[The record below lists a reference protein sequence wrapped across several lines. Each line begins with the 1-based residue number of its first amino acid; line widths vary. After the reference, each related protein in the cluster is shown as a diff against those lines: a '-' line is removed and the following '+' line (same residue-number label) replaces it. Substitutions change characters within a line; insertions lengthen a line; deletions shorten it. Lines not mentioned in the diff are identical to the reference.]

1 MHLCIINIICA
12 HQSIITLMLV
22 LSDSTRLT
30 IMVDFKGARNYVL
43 WLPCF
48 ILSGKTKID
57 TVLYTMDKTC
67 FS

>member
-1 MHLCIINIICA
+1 
-12 HQSIITLMLV
+12 MLV

-57 TVLYTMDKTC
+57 TVLYPMDKTC